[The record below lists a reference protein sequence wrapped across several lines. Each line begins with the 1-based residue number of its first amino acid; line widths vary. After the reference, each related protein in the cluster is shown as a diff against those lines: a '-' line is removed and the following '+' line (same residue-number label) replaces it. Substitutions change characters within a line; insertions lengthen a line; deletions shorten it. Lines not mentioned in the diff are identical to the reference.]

1 MQRSTVRRAAAIIAA
16 LLTLTGLTAC
26 AGRPQSGDPKNVKI
40 AAINLLTFSPVY
52 VADKLGFF
60 KDEGLDVT
68 IVPTTSGDASV
79 QAMLGRSVDG
89 ATTGF
94 DTPIE
99 LTAKGQAV
107 QSLVGMEMATIYAF
121 VGGKNFPAVPADDPA
136 AFVRAVK
143 GHKFGVASSGS
154 TGDLIARG
162 LFTEYG
168 LDPEHD
174 VSIIAVGTG
183 AAATAALQS
192 GAVDALISY
201 EPDLTRITGSGAGKV
216 VFDLRTSKAEQN
228 YSQLPTSTL
237 QATSAWIKS
246 NPDIARSL
254 VRAVARADTVLR
266 EKSDTALPVLKGLYP
281 ELSPQQIESIYSASR
296 SHFRAEI
303 SRPTF
308 DSAMK
313 IYRGAG
319 VETGQVS
326 YEQVVATQF
335 SQDWSAA

>member
-1 MQRSTVRRAAAIIAA
+1 MQRSTVRRAAALAAA
-16 LLTLTGLTAC
+16 LLTVAGLAAC
-26 AGRPQSGDPKNVKI
+26 AGRPSGDPENVKI

-60 KDEGLDVT
+60 TDEGLHVS

-79 QAMLGRSVDG
+79 QALLGRSVDA

-94 DTPIE
+94 DTPVE
-99 LTAKGQAV
+99 LTAKGQSA
-107 QSLVGMEMATIYAF
+107 QSLAGLEMATIYAF
-121 VGGKNFPAVPADDPA
+121 VGGRDFPAVPADDPA
-136 AFVRAVK
+136 AFVKAVRGK
-143 GHKFGVASSGS
+143 KFGVASSGS

-162 LFTEYG
+162 LFAEYG

-201 EPDLTRITGSGAGKV
+201 EPDLTRLTGSGAGKI
-216 VFDLRTSKAEQN
+216 VFDLRTSQAERS

-237 QATSAWIKS
+237 LATGTWIKA

-266 EKSDTALPVLKGLYP
+266 EQPATALPVLKQLYP
-281 ELSPQQIESIYSASR
+281 ELSPQQVESIYAASR

-303 SRPTF
+303 SRPAF

-313 IYRGAG
+313 IYQGAG
-319 VETGQVS
+319 LATGPVA

-335 SQDWSAA
+335 SPDWSA